1 MIRLPV
7 AVLGGLTLCLATS
20 AFAQTAT
27 TAAPQTVAMS
37 TPDRDAKI
45 EKLVSTACGAA
56 PARSAAA
63 GDKAIYAE
71 CRTVAR
77 SRAESLVP

>member
-27 TAAPQTVAMS
+27 TAAPGATQIQWGVS
-37 TPDRDAKI
+37 YLLNDA
-45 EKLVSTACGAA
+45 
-56 PARSAAA
+56 R
-63 GDKAIYAE
+63 
-71 CRTVAR
+71 
-77 SRAESLVP
+77 